1 VNGMVL
7 NCPTCD
13 ARWPVG
19 ANVGEFE
26 RQNLEQAAC
35 PHCGKHTLRC
45 VTMIDRRRR
54 AYSSSPNRAGSSNWR
69 A

>member
-1 VNGMVL
+1 MNGMVL

-35 PHCGKHTLRC
+35 PHCGKHTLRF
-45 VTMIDRRRR
+45 VAVSHKSGRRSRPLT
-54 AYSSSPNRAGSSNWR
+54 ANRNPLPGR
-69 A
+69 

>member
-1 VNGMVL
+1 MVL

-19 ANVGEFE
+19 VNVGEFE

-45 VTMIDRRRR
+45 VAVPGKRRRQGR
-54 AYSSSPNRAGSSNWR
+54 QSAGSWHPIASR
-69 A
+69 P

>member
-1 VNGMVL
+1 MNGMVL

-45 VTMIDRRRR
+45 VAATHKPGRRNRPVATLNLIARR
-54 AYSSSPNRAGSSNWR
+54 
-69 A
+69 

>member
-1 VNGMVL
+1 MVL

-19 ANVGEFE
+19 ANVGDFE

-45 VTMIDRRRR
+45 VAVPHKPGRRNRPVAMPNLIARR
-54 AYSSSPNRAGSSNWR
+54 
-69 A
+69 